1 MQHYRLAVKHKL
13 NQVGMRNESSIPD
26 FGKLVPI
33 ADDDNE
39 KLELK
44 VTSESDISSFH
55 VWFLILNE
63 VVS

>member
-13 NQVGMRNESSIPD
+13 NQVGKRNESSIHD

-39 KLELK
+39 KLELQVK
-44 VTSESDISSFH
+44 SESDVSSFH
-55 VWFLILNE
+55 VWFLI
-63 VVS
+63 